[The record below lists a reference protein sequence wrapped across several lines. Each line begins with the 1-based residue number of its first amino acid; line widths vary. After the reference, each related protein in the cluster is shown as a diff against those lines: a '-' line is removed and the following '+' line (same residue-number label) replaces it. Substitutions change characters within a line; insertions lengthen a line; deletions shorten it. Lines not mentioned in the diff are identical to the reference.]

1 MSPAARP
8 FGPSLSRRAVLAGG
22 AATLLLAACGSDG
35 SSGDKPATTVGDDT
49 DDTDGAGPGA
59 LIALFPQSDFVV
71 AKIPQRITFGLAD
84 EGGAMLNEAPANLDF
99 EVQQNRKTIM
109 ELTSAFHNEGIPRG
123 YYPLELTLPST
134 GNYTVVT
141 SVGGTRIDASFEVAD
156 ETSVP
161 QVGDVMPVFDTP
173 TTSDPQGVDPICTAD
188 PQCALHAD
196 DLRATLAAKKP
207 TALLVGTPAYC
218 QVQICGPVL
227 DVLLAEQP
235 SAPGV
240 TCIHAE
246 VYQNGSA
253 AAEDIQS
260 AKLTEAITQLGLT
273 YEPALFVIGADGK
286 LSSRLDNI
294 FDQAELRRALA
305 KVTA

>member
-22 AATLLLAACGSDG
+22 AATLLLAACGSDS
-35 SSGDKPATTVGDDT
+35 SSGDKPTTTAG
-49 DDTDGAGPGA
+49 DDTDGAGPGT
-59 LIALFPQSDFVV
+59 LVSLFPQSGFVV
-71 AKIPQRITFGLAD
+71 AKMPQRITFGLAD
-84 EGGAMLNEAPANLDF
+84 QGGAMLNEGPANLDF
-99 EVQQNRKTIM
+99 TVQQNRKTIM
-109 ELTSAFHNEGIPRG
+109 EVSSAFHNEGIPRG

-134 GNYTVVT
+134 GTYTAVA
-141 SVGGTRIDASFEVAD
+141 SVDGKRIDAAFEVVD
-156 ETSVP
+156 ESPVP
-161 QVGDVMPVFDTP
+161 QVGEVMPVFDTP
-173 TTSDPQGVDPICTAD
+173 TTSDARGVDPICTAD
-188 PQCALHAD
+188 PPCALHAD

-235 SAPGV
+235 SSPGV

-246 VYQNGSA
+246 VYQDGSA
-253 AAEDIQS
+253 AAEDIQN
-260 AKLTEAITQLGLT
+260 AQLTDAVDRLGLT

-286 LSSRLDNI
+286 LSSRLDSI
-294 FDQAELRRALA
+294 YDQAELRRALE